1 MMIQEKRRIEWI
13 DMAKGWG
20 MLLVILGHIGDL
32 GEYAFF
38 KIWFFSFHIPLF
50 FFLSGYVFRDTDRFS
65 VFLKKKLRSIIIPYF
80 CLGIPMVLFQLIW
93 DLRNGVLTYASG
105 MDLVTGIFIQKR
117 RWTIWFLACLFLL
130 NILFYLLKKAV
141 KKSCWLAVCAVAAA
155 VIGALYYRFGGKA
168 LPWDFDACFMALPF
182 FFAGYYYKEKHE
194 QIDKFFSKKYVIA
207 LAALPFLA
215 VNCALVFLNLKIT
228 GVWFNMYSSN
238 YGCEPLTYIAAF
250 AGIGFMI
257 CVSKLVTIGLIRY
270 IGENSILYMAWQE
283 TIMVPIAEKC
293 LLVLCSVLKISYD
306 SIHILLHYAFVLV
319 IIVALITLCNI
330 IISRTGLRFMVGKRK
345 KSTEPYHK

>member
-1 MMIQEKRRIEWI
+1 M
-13 DMAKGWG
+13 
-20 MLLVILGHIGDL
+20 
-32 GEYAFF
+32 
-38 KIWFFSFHIPLF
+38 
-50 FFLSGYVFRDTDRFS
+50 
-65 VFLKKKLRSIIIPYF
+65 
-80 CLGIPMVLFQLIW
+80 
-93 DLRNGVLTYASG
+93 
-105 MDLVTGIFIQKR
+105 
-117 RWTIWFLACLFLL
+117 
-130 NILFYLLKKAV
+130 
-141 KKSCWLAVCAVAAA
+141 
-155 VIGALYYRFGGKA
+155 
-168 LPWDFDACFMALPF
+168 LPF
-182 FFAGYYYKEKHE
+182 FFVLYYYKEKHE
-194 QIDKFFSKKYVIA
+194 QIDKFFSKKSVIA